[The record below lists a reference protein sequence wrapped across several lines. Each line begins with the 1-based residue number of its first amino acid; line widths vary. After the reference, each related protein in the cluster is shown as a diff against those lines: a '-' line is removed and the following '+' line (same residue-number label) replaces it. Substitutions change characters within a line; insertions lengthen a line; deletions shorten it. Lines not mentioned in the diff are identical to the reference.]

1 MNPVRINRNRKMD
14 FADWN
19 TVPQPD
25 SRCVRKVIDSLNSP
39 CNPVGLFRGYSLDRT
54 ESQAANELF
63 LTEPAQYQDW
73 RDGHRRCRTEFGI
86 EQSLGT

>member
-1 MNPVRINRNRKMD
+1 MNPVRINRNCKMD
-14 FADWN
+14 FACWN

-25 SRCVRKVIDSLNSP
+25 SRNVRKVIDILNSP
-39 CNPVGLFRGYSLDRT
+39 CNPVGLIRGYSLDRT

-73 RDGHRRCRTEFGI
+73 RDGHRRCGAEFGI
-86 EQSLGT
+86 EQSLGA